1 MTSLTAQFPQRKPST
16 ASPDKL
22 AVAAGAPP
30 SPGPSQETSGPRTR
44 SKEWLEL
51 RRREHMDVCNMLNL
65 DELTRKLSWDM
76 LYRMYQRGVGD
87 EVRHDPFGH
96 GPGPAELGLS
106 ASGAAILC
114 DLPNQIHALH
124 TQYSL
129 CAIWVAGRV
138 NMIPDGPK
146 NSRIPGN
153 GVTASQLAAA
163 SNTSYGWIAQLTK
176 QSGPAAR
183 ADRAPARASI
193 ECERVPG
200 WKTF

>member
-1 MTSLTAQFPQRKPST
+1 MGAATGVAGLARRYDRAGASSADLACVQALGTMASLTAQFPQRKPST

-106 ASGAAILC
+106 ASGAALLC
-114 DLPNQIHALH
+114 HPQPDSCASHA
-124 TQYSL
+124 
-129 CAIWVAGRV
+129 V
-138 NMIPDGPK
+138 
-146 NSRIPGN
+146 
-153 GVTASQLAAA
+153 
-163 SNTSYGWIAQLTK
+163 
-176 QSGPAAR
+176 
-183 ADRAPARASI
+183 
-193 ECERVPG
+193 
-200 WKTF
+200 